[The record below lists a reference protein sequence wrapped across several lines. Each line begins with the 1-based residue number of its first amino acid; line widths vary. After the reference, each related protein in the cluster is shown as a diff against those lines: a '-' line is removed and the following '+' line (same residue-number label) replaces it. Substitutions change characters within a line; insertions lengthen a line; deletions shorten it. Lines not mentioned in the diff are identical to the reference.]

1 MNHFEKE
8 GSLMDQILCNQ
19 FAKILNGKGKLN
31 NGVCS
36 VEMQR
41 DFKVTV
47 QGRQTS
53 SVVPA
58 GFSFEALDHKGNAL
72 NLAEIA
78 ILEEEIPG
86 FTHAVVQQG
95 IIVSALH
102 NHWLFTK
109 PNILY
114 IHLQSVEP
122 PVNFAKKMAY
132 SFHALKS
139 PPIRKE

>member
-1 MNHFEKE
+1 MNDIKA
-8 GSLMDQILCNQ
+8 LCNQ
-19 FAKILNGKGKLN
+19 FAKILNGKGKLE

-36 VEMQR
+36 VEMKR
-41 DFKVTV
+41 NFKVLV
-47 QGRQTS
+47 QGRSTS

-58 GFSFEALDHKGNAL
+58 GFSFEALDPNGHAL

-86 FTHAVVQQG
+86 FMQMVTSQG

-122 PVNFAKKMAY
+122 PLNFAKKVAN

-139 PPIRKE
+139 HPI

>member
-1 MNHFEKE
+1 
-8 GSLMDQILCNQ
+8 MDHLLCNQ
-19 FAKILNGKGKLN
+19 FAQILNGKGKLG

-41 DFKVTV
+41 AFKVSV

-53 SVVPA
+53 SVVPV
-58 GFSFEALDHKGNAL
+58 GISFEALDHDGNAL

-78 ILEEEIPG
+78 ILEEEIPA
-86 FTHAVVQQG
+86 FMQAVVQQG

-122 PVNFAKKMAY
+122 PLNFANKIAY
-132 SFHALKS
+132 AFHALKS
-139 PPIRKE
+139 MPIKKK

>member
-1 MNHFEKE
+1 MNN
-8 GSLMDQILCNQ
+8 INVLCNQ
-19 FAKILNGKGKLN
+19 FAKILNGKGTIN

-41 DFKVTV
+41 DFKVMV
-47 QGRQTS
+47 QGRSTS

-58 GFSFEALDHKGNAL
+58 GFSFEALDKDGNAL

-86 FTHAVVQQG
+86 FMHAVVQQG

-102 NHWLFTK
+102 NHWLFTQ

-114 IHLQSVEP
+114 IHLQSIEP
-122 PVNFAKKMAY
+122 PLNFANKLAY
-132 SFHALKS
+132 SFRTLRSNPVQKN
-139 PPIRKE
+139 